1 MPRTPTYPLLPLRE
15 HRDREVEAATVEL
28 AEVVRAREA
37 MEEAK
42 RCAER
47 ECAEGDVRAASVRDD
62 EASRLARGE
71 LRASDLGL
79 AEAWE
84 HAARA
89 EQAERARAVERA
101 GAALAAARA
110 AEAVARTKLAQKM
123 ADREVVAKDE
133 ARFGDRAQKAREA
146 AEEEA
151 ADELFAARRRE
162 G

>member
-28 AEVVRAREA
+28 AERVRAREA
-37 MEEAK
+37 AEDAK
-42 RCAER
+42 RSVER
-47 ECAEGDVRAASVRDD
+47 ERAEGEARAASVRGD

-71 LRASDLGL
+71 LRASDLVM

-89 EQAERARAVERA
+89 EQADRARAVERA
-101 GAALAAARA
+101 EAALAVARA
-110 AEAVARTKLAQKM
+110 AEEEARARLGQKI

-133 ARFGDRAQKAREA
+133 ARFGDRAQRARDA